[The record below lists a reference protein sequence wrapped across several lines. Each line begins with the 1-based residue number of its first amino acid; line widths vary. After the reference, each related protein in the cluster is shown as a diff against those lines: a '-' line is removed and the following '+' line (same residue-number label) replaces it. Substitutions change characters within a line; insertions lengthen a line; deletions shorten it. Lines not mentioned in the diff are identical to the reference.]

1 MLLVDAVSTF
11 VNYLERERR
20 ASPNTVAAYRRDLTA
35 LVTFAHA
42 RQPASRKGKEIELAD
57 VDIYLLRSFL
67 GALRGERSNSSSA
80 PRAGAKP
87 PEAATVARKGSALR
101 TFFKYLRRQ
110 GIVAADP
117 TETLGS
123 PKIRRGLPT
132 LLHVDGAQAVVEA
145 PATDG
150 APRAPKPAE
159 IARDKA
165 MLELLYGSGLRVSE
179 LVDLDVGGVGAGAVR
194 VVGKGNKERVVPVGE
209 VALEMLAQ
217 YMHVRD
223 ALTRADRP
231 NNALFLSNRGTRI
244 TVRTVQNLVKK
255 WGTLGAGRADLHPH
269 ALRHTC
275 ATHLLEGGADLRS
288 IQEILG
294 HASLSTTQRYTHVS
308 LEHLLKVY
316 DGAHP
321 LARRR

>member
-1 MLLVDAVSTF
+1 VLLVDAVSKF

-20 ASPNTVAAYRRDLTA
+20 ASPNTVSAYRRDLTA

-42 RQPASRKGKEIELAD
+42 RQPASRKGREFALAD

-67 GALRGERSNSSSA
+67 GSLQGG
-80 PRAGAKP
+80 PGAGTKP

-110 GIVAADP
+110 GIVKTDP

-132 LLHVDGAQAVVEA
+132 LLHVDAAQGVVEA
-145 PATDG
+145 PETDG
-150 APRAPKPAE
+150 SARAPKPAE

-179 LVDLDVGGVGAGAVR
+179 LVDLDVGGVGGGSVR
-194 VVGKGNKERVVPVGE
+194 VVGKGNKERIVPVGE
-209 VALEMLAQ
+209 LALEMLAQ
-217 YMHVRD
+217 YMNVRD
-223 ALTRADRP
+223 ALTREDRP
-231 NNALFLSNRGTRI
+231 NSALFLSNRGTRI

-308 LEHLLKVY
+308 LDHLLKVY